1 MATNTI
7 NSDKS
12 TTKVGAPGTEITTST
27 RTTYNVDSNGNIDQN
42 TVKREIIYYEGK
54 LGDGV
59 VAATKIGSSK
69 DWTLSNKPFS
79 NNPWLGADAQKSL
92 KEGALKTTTQQQI
105 QTSATKIGIS
115 PNNQK
120 ALSPDQANVAS
131 TDQAP
136 TDQSGTDQNAAV
148 VAELKKESKE
158 GTRKDYGNVQYPENL
173 NPQVQDCIK
182 FSIFE
187 YKAPGVQPGTS
198 AAGSRIVSLVGGNP
212 GFKTGKDR
220 KILGTITLP
229 IPGGINDS
237 NSADWQND
245 SMGELTRALA
255 NISGQTILGGGAAG
269 VSATGSEVGSA
280 NAGGGSDLKSI
291 ITAAAAGAASGASNL
306 ISRQFGAVVNPNLE
320 LLFNG
325 PSLRTFGFNFRMSP
339 RNAKEA
345 KNIRKIIRFFKQ
357 AMSVKRSNSSLLLKA
372 PHTFAISYVTS
383 DKEHPYLNRFKECA
397 LTVCNVN
404 YTPDGTYM
412 TYKGAGVDD
421 RSMTAYELS
430 LTFQEIEPIFDD
442 DYNEIDSN
450 DKEVKSIGF

>member
-1 MATNTI
+1 MANEVYGEAGKNTFTIPNVVGFFSTTVNKETGVTELYKQGAFLTQQSIGTYNPSTAKFTPQANSSITQSEITRISSPEGLNAVKGAAIQTATKGGATNANQLISKNTA
-7 NSDKS
+7 NPPNPSGGDQQA
-12 TTKVGAPGTEITTST
+12 GANE
-27 RTTYNVDSNGNIDQN
+27 
-42 TVKREIIYYEGK
+42 
-54 LGDGV
+54 
-59 VAATKIGSSK
+59 
-69 DWTLSNKPFS
+69 
-79 NNPWLGADAQKSL
+79 
-92 KEGALKTTTQQQI
+92 
-105 QTSATKIGIS
+105 
-115 PNNQK
+115 
-120 ALSPDQANVAS
+120 
-131 TDQAP
+131 
-136 TDQSGTDQNAAV
+136 NAAV

-158 GTRKDYGNVQYPENL
+158 GTRKDYGNVQYPVDL
-173 NPQVQDCIK
+173 NPAVQDCIK

-220 KILGTITLP
+220 NILGTITLP

-245 SMGELTRALA
+245 LMGELTRALA
-255 NISGQTILGGGAAG
+255 NISGQTILGGGQQGAA
-269 VSATGSEVGSA
+269 T
-280 NAGGGSDLKSI
+280 AGGEITNLNSGGGTDLKSI
-291 ITAAAAGAASGASNL
+291 IAAQAAQAASGASNL

-339 RNAKEA
+339 RDAPEA
-345 KNIRKIIRFFKQ
+345 RNIRKIIRFFKQ

-412 TYKGAGVDD
+412 TYKEKGIDD

-442 DYNEIDSN
+442 DYGNE
-450 DKEVKSIGF
+450 KEITSIGF